1 MIKALYLSDRAIN
14 PKVILLDPDD
24 KKHLLY
30 EQIQRYT
37 KGVFTAVHPDD
48 YDDTDVLK
56 DYVIYANDKGLF
68 LDGMEQNVVM
78 QPELI
83 KEGRPFLAGI
93 LYGPILIVKP
103 NRATGDEVTLD
114 SDEIPLLTA
123 AIKEKMLLNVHREG
137 LMERGAKWIK

>member
-14 PKVILLDPDD
+14 PKVVTLDPDD

-78 QPELI
+78 QPQRIED
-83 KEGRPFLAGI
+83 GQPFLAGI

-103 NRATGDEVTLD
+103 NRATGDEVTLG

-123 AIKEKMLLNVHREG
+123 AIKDKMLLNIYREG
-137 LMERGAKWIK
+137 LMERGAKWTK

>member
-1 MIKALYLSDRAIN
+1 MIKALYLSDRALN
-14 PKVILLDPDD
+14 PKVVMLDPDD
-24 KKHLLY
+24 KEQRLY

-56 DYVIYANDKGLF
+56 DYVIYTNDKGLF
-68 LDGMEQNVVM
+68 LEGMEQNVVM
-78 QPELI
+78 QPQLI
-83 KEGRPFLAGI
+83 KDGKPFLAGI

-114 SDEIPLLTA
+114 NNEIPLLA
-123 AIKEKMLLNVHREG
+123 SALKQKMLLNIHREG
-137 LMERGAKWIK
+137 LMERGAKWTK

>member
-14 PKVILLDPDD
+14 PKVVILDPDD
-24 KKHLLY
+24 KKDLLQ

-37 KGVFTAVHPDD
+37 KGVFTAVHPDS
-48 YDDTDVLK
+48 YDDASVLK
-56 DYVIYANDKGLF
+56 NYVIYANDNGLF

-83 KEGRPFLAGI
+83 KEGKPFLAGI

-103 NRATGDEVTLD
+103 NRETGDEATLD
-114 SDEIPLLTA
+114 NKEIPLLTA

-137 LMERGAKWIK
+137 LMERGAQWIK

>member
-1 MIKALYLSDRAIN
+1 MIKALYLSDRAIY
-14 PKVILLDPDD
+14 PKVVTLDPDD

-37 KGVFTAVHPDD
+37 KGVYTAVHPDD

-78 QPELI
+78 QPQRIED
-83 KEGRPFLAGI
+83 GQPFLAGI

-114 SDEIPLLTA
+114 SDEIPLLTT
-123 AIKEKMLLNVHREG
+123 AIKEKMLLNIYREG

>member
-14 PKVILLDPDD
+14 PKVVTLDPDD

-37 KGVFTAVHPDD
+37 KGVYTAVHPDD

-78 QPELI
+78 QPQRI
-83 KEGRPFLAGI
+83 
-93 LYGPILIVKP
+93 
-103 NRATGDEVTLD
+103 
-114 SDEIPLLTA
+114 
-123 AIKEKMLLNVHREG
+123 
-137 LMERGAKWIK
+137 